1 MRVNFFGSLQCLRG
15 SAVLDTTVKTPDT
28 SSSVTAPGPAAAG
41 LQPFLHDAVVTLCA
55 PSFVISQADGQLSAG
70 ADGFYHGDRR
80 AMSRLSIAVDGIVLA
95 PVSGGLRGA
104 EGADFRAILRG
115 VGEVTADP
123 AVALHRRRT
132 VSSGRLQ
139 ETIEVSNAGTRHVR
153 FRLILEAGTDLAPM
167 ERVKSGHI
175 SSHVP
180 AQAVAGAL
188 LWSRDQFTVRL
199 LSTPAPDE
207 LDATAGRLSYDVELA
222 PGQSWSANLTCT
234 AAHDDGD
241 QFPTPPAG
249 RVPWSTPVLR
259 SADRQF
265 ARLLEQSLA
274 DLDRLR
280 LADPQSGDAA
290 AGRPDQFLAAGAPWY
305 LTFFGRDAIWAARML
320 LPLGTDLAAG
330 TLRTLARRQ
339 GQTVDPA
346 TEEQPGKMLHEV
358 RRGAQ
363 EFTDTFALP
372 PVYYGTVDATPLWIT
387 LLHDAWR
394 WGMSPKEVEQLLPHA
409 ESALSWMRDHG
420 DASGDGFLKYIDHT
434 GLGLANQG
442 WKDSDDAIL
451 HRDGRLAAAP
461 IALCE
466 VQAYAYEAARGG
478 AALLRAF
485 GRPGADAWE
494 EWAQRLA
501 DRFRKHF
508 WVEDERGPYPAVA
521 LDRDGMPVDS
531 VTSGF
536 GHLLGTGL
544 LNQEESALLAARL
557 SAPDLDSGHGLR
569 TLSSE
574 AAGFNPYGYHT
585 GSIWPHDTAIAV
597 HGLVTAGFPDAAAS
611 LATGL
616 LTASAAFD
624 ARLPELFAG
633 HGAEAGTNPTPYPAS
648 CRPQAWAAASS
659 VLVLRSALGLD
670 ADVPAGTLTVAPT
683 FAAAFAPLTVTGLQV
698 DGGQLDVTLRA
709 DGSVNVTA
717 PKGLQVITSGRP

>member
-1 MRVNFFGSLQCLRG
+1 M
-15 SAVLDTTVKTPDT
+15 
-28 SSSVTAPGPAAAG
+28 
-41 LQPFLHDAVVTLCA
+41 TLCA

-241 QFPTPPAG
+241 QFLAPPAG
-249 RVPWSTPVLR
+249 QVPWSTPVLR

-265 ARLLEQSLA
+265 DRLLKQSLA

-290 AGRPDQFLAAGAPWY
+290 AGSPDQFLAAGAPWY
-305 LTFFGRDAIWAARML
+305 LTLFGRDAIWAARMM

-339 GQTVDPA
+339 GRAVDPA

-394 WGMSPKEVEQLLPHA
+394 WGLAPQGVEQLLPHA
-409 ESALSWMRDHG
+409 ESALAWMRDHG

-434 GLGLANQG
+434 GRGLANQG
-442 WKDSDDAIL
+442 WKDSDDAIR

-494 EWAQRLA
+494 EWAQQLA

-633 HGAEAGTNPTPYPAS
+633 HGAEAGTNPAPYPAS

-670 ADVPAGTLTVAPT
+670 ADVPAGTLRVAPT
-683 FAAAFAPLTVTGLQV
+683 FAAAYAPLTVTGLQV
-698 DGGQLDVTLRA
+698 NGSRLDVTLTP

-717 PKGLQVITSGRP
+717 PKGLQVITPGRP